1 MHGFTTLSLKRLT
14 AGLALG
20 TCIGIATTAP
30 AQAASSGQIS
40 LSSLAFAQSSVDASA
55 GGSSITLNWSITDT
69 DTAATFISGDVYVSR
84 VAADGSPVGPTYDIG
99 YALNGGRA
107 VNGVAATA
115 DSGSTAQSSTYSYA
129 FPIAQYAAS
138 TSATW
143 AVLKVTATDD
153 QAATTKL
160 GGNAL
165 AKFGAMFTA
174 TESLDAV
181 GMSYDQLGLNG
192 DEPGYYDD
200 ANGSVT
206 VSYGLEVMDQDSGFW
221 RGTMVLEGPGGQTIS
236 SRFANTNANNG
247 WSGCGTD
254 PEFWGWD
261 PADELCTVQV
271 TFPQGTA
278 AGTWVVSKLKLTDAA
293 GGETTYSKIDAAP
306 VQLTQDA
313 VLSADGFSLSPD
325 TFNNWAGTAYIGVN
339 FTPHGAVGGI
349 ASVAVT
355 TGNGCSGSTTNSPG
369 VAADGSITV
378 QASVPPIYTTT
389 CTITGISITDGAGD
403 LAVYGTIFSGPSLNL
418 TATQV
423 PDTTSPT
430 ATAATLGQT
439 TVSSSNPPNGV
450 ALTVQVSSF
459 AAVDEIS
466 AGIYN
471 SNGAPVGGGYGG
483 VTWTTDGSVEFTI
496 PYPYN
501 SNLPPG
507 TYTVGFTLT
516 DTAGHSTAYGYP
528 GGTPAPSGPLN
539 ITVTS

>member
-1 MHGFTTLSLKRLT
+1 MHTFTMLSLRRVT
-14 AGLALG
+14 TGLALL

-30 AQAASSGQIS
+30 VHAASTGQIS
-40 LSSLAFAQSSVDASA
+40 LASLAFAQSSVDAAA
-55 GGSSITLNWSITDT
+55 GGSSVTLNWSITDSN
-69 DTAATFISGDVYVSR
+69 TAATFISGDVYITR
-84 VAADGSPVGPTYDIG
+84 VGADGSPVGPKYDIG

-129 FPIAQYAAS
+129 FQVPQYEAS

-143 AVLKVTATDD
+143 AVLKVTAADD
-153 QAATTKL
+153 QAATTTL
-160 GGNAL
+160 GAKAL
-165 AKFGAMFTA
+165 AKFGAQFSA
-174 TESLDAV
+174 TESLDTV
-181 GMSYDQLGLNG
+181 GMSYDQLGLNW
-192 DEPGYYDD
+192 DEPGSYDD
-200 ANGSVT
+200 ATGPVT

-221 RGTMVLEGPGGQTIS
+221 KGTMVLAGPGGQTVS
-236 SRFANTNANNG
+236 ARFANTNANYG

-261 PADELCTVQV
+261 PTDELCTVQV

-278 AGTWVVSKLKLTDAA
+278 AGTWTVSKLKLTDAA

-313 VLSADGFSLSPD
+313 VLSADGFSLSSD
-325 TFNNWAGTAYIGVN
+325 TFNNWAGSASIGVN

-349 ASVAVT
+349 ASVTVT
-355 TGNGCSGSTTNSPG
+355 TGDGCSGSTTNSPA
-369 VAADGSITV
+369 VAADGSVTV
-378 QASVPPIYTTT
+378 QASVGSFYTQT

-403 LAVYGTIFSGPSLNL
+403 LAVYGTDFDGPPLSL

-423 PDTTSPT
+423 PATTPPT
-430 ATAATLGQT
+430 ATAASLGQT
-439 TVSSSNPPNGV
+439 VVSSSNPPNGL

-466 AGIYN
+466 ADIYN
-471 SNGAPVGGGYGG
+471 SAGVPVGGGYGG

-501 SNLPPG
+501 SNLPAG

-528 GGTPAPSGPLN
+528 GGTPAPSGPLTV
-539 ITVTS
+539 TVTS